1 MVGFLYSWGD
11 VEGVEVGLY
20 DGDAV
25 VVDTVFG
32 VVAYLARIS
41 VDGHLEDVAEVAA
54 HVVYVLVDDDDGGI
68 TVFTEHVAEE
78 AVDGGEGIAEEED
91 APGT

>member
-1 MVGFLYSWGD
+1 M
-11 VEGVEVGLY
+11 
-20 DGDAV
+20 
-25 VVDTVFG
+25 
-32 VVAYLARIS
+32 
-41 VDGHLEDVAEVAA
+41 AEVAA